1 MLRTLVAHRRIA
13 ALIAVASFLVVAAP
27 MAAQAQ
33 SGDSDGDGY
42 SDSSDYC
49 PSQPGGA
56 GGPYNQPG
64 CPVPPDSDGDGYIGN
79 QDYCPSQP
87 GGAQG
92 PYNAPGCPVPPDSDA
107 DGYPDPQDGC
117 PTTPGG
123 AAGPANAQGCP
134 VPATAAETDRDG
146 DGVSNEY
153 DDCPDTAGS
162 RDVEGCPD
170 QDGDGLRDSADACPN
185 QKGPTN
191 GDGQAIGGG
200 CPDADRDGVRDTE
213 DECPNQGKGTYAGGV
228 RKMDDKGCPIASAFF
243 NFPSGDTWE
252 MGHGAGMIAICNNVP
267 HMADCTWRIHVS
279 LTEDSADKLGL
290 KNRELVDRKVTTSGK
305 SNFFQQVRGNWRWR
319 PSAALTAALK
329 KYGRSVTVIL
339 TGSYKVEGSGDWK
352 RMDRDKRVIK
362 PKRCGWVPYTC
373 T

>member
-1 MLRTLVAHRRIA
+1 MLRTFVAHRRIA

-92 PYNAPGCPVPPDSDA
+92 PYNAQGCPVPPDSDA
-107 DGYPDPQDGC
+107 DGYPDAQDGC
-117 PTTPGG
+117 PTQPGG
-123 AAGPANAQGCP
+123 AAGPSNVQGCP
-134 VPATAAETDRDG
+134 VAPTAAETDRDG

-279 LTEDSADKLGL
+279 LTADSADKLGL